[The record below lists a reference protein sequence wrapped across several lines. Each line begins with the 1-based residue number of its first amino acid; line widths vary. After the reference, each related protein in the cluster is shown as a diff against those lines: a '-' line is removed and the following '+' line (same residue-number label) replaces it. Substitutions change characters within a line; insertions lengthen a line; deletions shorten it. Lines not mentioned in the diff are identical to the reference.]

1 MASDTGGETG
11 EFGDLADDDLPGREW
26 VDLLLPV
33 DLVEA
38 ASDLSTPPLLVSK
51 LDNEFL
57 GLSDLPLP
65 GILERKEPRKDRVDS
80 LVSDLLKDGYD
91 WSPSPTLRSPGVEA
105 SPFGGFVPS
114 RVFDGCCPI
123 PPE

>member
-1 MASDTGGETG
+1 MASDIGGEAG
-11 EFGDLADDDLPGREW
+11 VPGVLADDDLPDLEW

-51 LDNEFL
+51 LDNEFR

-65 GILERKEPRKDRVDS
+65 GILDRKEPRKDRVDS

-91 WSPSPTLRSPGVEA
+91 WSPSLILRSPEVEA
-105 SPFGGFVPS
+105 SPFGVLVPS

-123 PPE
+123 PPM